1 MTRNQIRTFVQT
13 SSVERIR
20 EVLDL
25 LQKLENRVPLIG
37 LPEKEA
43 AFIHDLRDHA
53 PFFRALADEK
63 LQRSVG

>member
-1 MTRNQIRTFVQT
+1 MTRNQIRAFVQ
-13 SSVERIR
+13 SSSAERIR

-25 LQKLENRVPLIG
+25 LQKLENRLPLNG

-53 PFFRALADEK
+53 AFFRALADEK
-63 LQRSVG
+63 LQQ